1 MDTFSLYYI
10 ITIQQI
16 KKLINTKIW
25 KMPIM
30 IFIQESVNILI
41 ICIIIDKFIMK
52 QLILKVKSVII
63 INKRYLRGDSF
74 ELRR

>member
-1 MDTFSLYYI
+1 
-10 ITIQQI
+10 
-16 KKLINTKIW
+16 
-25 KMPIM
+25 M